1 MRQTLNVE
9 VKNYNIIISDDK
21 FSKLMSEIDEI
32 TSEKKR
38 LFVVS
43 NKVYKLYKEEL
54 SLYDGE
60 VLVLKDG
67 EQEKN
72 FKNYLKI
79 LNRAI

>member
-43 NKVYKLYKEEL
+43 NKVYKLYK
-54 SLYDGE
+54 
-60 VLVLKDG
+60 
-67 EQEKN
+67 
-72 FKNYLKI
+72 
-79 LNRAI
+79 